1 MNRFLPL
8 LLLSLILS
16 ACRAASLAPPDPLAR
31 YRPAFHAAAVPA
43 SVDTAAM
50 PRYDI
55 TMRVDMAQRQ
65 VEGLARI
72 HFRNLSGR
80 PLNDVYVRLY
90 PNLEQLVGG
99 MRLTRAV
106 TLPEQYAV
114 GYAFILQNTAAR
126 ITLTQPLPPDA
137 DLDLELGYEINAPA
151 RQGYVLFGE
160 SEGILSLPYSY
171 PILAAQTRDPTNPW
185 RLEIPPAHGDI
196 AIADPAFYAVTVTLP
211 SDVTLISTGVTIS
224 VTQPLSDTVDH
235 LIVAGPARE
244 WGLILSRDYQVSRVE
259 VDGTRVNSY
268 YLPADRV
275 AGEAA
280 LRYAAG
286 ALRVYNRLFAPYPY
300 TELDVVAAPTRYL
313 GMEYPGLN
321 YIGLDTYR
329 GQQESQ
335 EWLVAHEVSHQWWY
349 EMVGSDP
356 FRWPWLDEG
365 LAEHSS
371 LLYIA
376 NLYGQAQVER
386 IRFLRWRVPTE
397 WAAGHDLDD
406 KVGQEVTAFTAGN
419 YETLVYAKSALFF
432 DALYEAMGREAYL
445 RVLQTL
451 IERYRYRT
459 PTPEDFLA
467 LVVEVGGFDPTPLYE
482 QWILSGGE

>member
-1 MNRFLPL
+1 MKRL
-8 LLLSLILS
+8 LLVFVILFA
-16 ACRAASLAPPDPLAR
+16 ACAPSPPPPDPLAR
-31 YRPAFHAAAVPA
+31 YRPAFHAAAVLA

-65 VEGLARI
+65 VDGLARI

-114 GYAFILQNTAAR
+114 GYAFVLDNTAAR
-126 ITLTQPLPPDA
+126 IILTQPLAPDA
-137 DLDLELGYEINAPA
+137 TLDLELGYQVTAPA

-185 RLEIPPAHGDI
+185 RLEIPPTHGDI

-211 SDVTLISTGVTIS
+211 SDVTLVSTGVAIS
-224 VTQPLSDTVDH
+224 VTQPLSGTVDH
-235 LIVAGPARE
+235 VIVAGPARE

-268 YLPADRV
+268 YLPADQV

-280 LRYAAG
+280 LRHAAA
-286 ALRVYNRLFAPYPY
+286 ALRVYNRLLAPYPY
-300 TELDVVAAPTRYL
+300 TELDVAAAPTRYL

-329 GQQESQ
+329 DQQETQ
-335 EWLVAHEVSHQWWY
+335 EWLIAHEISHQWWY
-349 EMVGSDP
+349 ELVGSDS

-371 LLYIA
+371 LLYIE
-376 NLYGQAQVER
+376 NLYGQAEVDR
-386 IRFLRWRVPTE
+386 IRFLRWQVPTD
-397 WAAGHDLDD
+397 WAAEHGLDD

-432 DALYEAMGREAYL
+432 DALYQEMGREAYL
-445 RVLQTL
+445 RVLQAL

-459 PTPEDFLA
+459 PTPADFLA
-467 LVVEVGGFDPTPLYE
+467 LVTEVGGFDPQPLYE
-482 QWILSGGE
+482 TWILRGPEAQE